1 MNARGLHVAFDNS
14 FTRGNLAGTGVYAS
28 HLLQEIATYPDLDV
42 HVFNGVELGTTRKGF
57 AARAVRSLANR
68 YGNPV
73 RLSALL
79 RKGNFDLMHG
89 PAFIVPL
96 NCPCPSVVTVYDL
109 TFRLFP
115 EHFQGRWSKHVAS
128 RLPSVLQSVSA
139 VICISEQTK
148 QDLLKFYKIAPDKVH
163 VVYCGV
169 DRSRYHPGI
178 RLDPNWMRALG
189 LRDGY
194 ILHVGSL
201 AARKNIPVLL
211 RAVAILRSK
220 GKWGN
225 RQVVLAGSKTRGLAG
240 ASEVYETIQKVGLG
254 DLVILPGHVP
264 DEYVPGLYAQA
275 SMLVMPTLYEGFGLP
290 ILEAMAAGT
299 PVVASNN
306 SSIPEVAG
314 DAAILVPTGDEQS
327 MADAIEKI
335 LDDPSTADQLREKGL
350 LQAAKFSWQRMG
362 AETIEVYRSVA
373 R

>member
-1 MNARGLHVAFDNS
+1 MNARQLHVAFDNS
-14 FTRGNLAGTGVYAS
+14 LTRDNLAGTGVYAS

-42 HVFNGVELGTTRKGF
+42 QVFNGVELGSTRKGF

-96 NCPCPSVVTVYDL
+96 NCPCASVVTVYDL

-115 EHFQGRWSKHVAS
+115 EHFEGRWTARVAS
-128 RLPSVLQSVSA
+128 RLPPILQSVSA

-148 QDLLKFYKIAPDKVH
+148 QDLLNFYRIAPEKVH

-178 RLDPNWMRALG
+178 PLDPNWARTLG

-201 AARKNIPVLL
+201 AARKNIPALL
-211 RAVAILRSK
+211 RAVAILRSQ
-220 GKWGN
+220 GKWGS
-225 RQVVLAGSKTRGLAG
+225 RQVVLAGSKTRGLPG
-240 ASEVYETIQKVGLG
+240 ASEVYETIQRLGLV
-254 DLVILPGHVP
+254 DLVILPGH
-264 DEYVPGLYAQA
+264 
-275 SMLVMPTLYEGFGLP
+275 
-290 ILEAMAAGT
+290 
-299 PVVASNN
+299 
-306 SSIPEVAG
+306 
-314 DAAILVPTGDEQS
+314 
-327 MADAIEKI
+327 
-335 LDDPSTADQLREKGL
+335 
-350 LQAAKFSWQRMG
+350 
-362 AETIEVYRSVA
+362 
-373 R
+373 